1 MNLDKIK
8 NIEIDP
14 SFDEEKYLKNNPEA
28 LHFAQPLCKKN
39 NIPERVRL
47 FLHYMF
53 CNPHVKKTQSQSEKR
68 FKYKKRKKK
77 ELIVNYKKIKNKT
90 IINCY
95 YDDCH
100 SGFGDFIRG
109 SCYLH
114 ENFGNIPNVI
124 FSMDFSNHAIGEF
137 ISSQNKL
144 NVNNSEIID
153 IEKQVT
159 DIEKQKSQYFTGMKR
174 RIVKLFNRS
183 EDQEIKLFT
192 NCCDLSILQTKEQF
206 TLTTGA
212 KTFIKNNLIFSEE
225 VLSAYK
231 EIKLP
236 KDYTLMHF
244 RLGDMHTVYSKN
256 SKINTENINNQ
267 SFVVDYDKTL
277 KLIIDEHKKNNSY
290 VLVLSD
296 SNRFKEFVLQNI
308 ENKLKK
314 HIIVVHTN
322 SQHSS
327 NNPGS
332 VDDHS
337 VDMKS
342 KKSNMFFVA
351 LDLIII
357 MNSSKIISSSVYP
370 WGSGFCFWLA
380 KVYDIPITFE
390 KI

>member
-1 MNLDKIK
+1 MNLDQIK
-8 NIEIDP
+8 SIEIDP
-14 SFDEEKYLKNNPEA
+14 SFNEEKYLKNNPEA
-28 LHFAQPLCKKN
+28 KHFGQPFCKKN
-39 NIPERVRL
+39 KISERVRL
-47 FLHYMF
+47 FLHYVF
-53 CNPHVKKTQSQSEKR
+53 CNPHITKTQSEST
-68 FKYKKRKKK
+68 KKTKHIKKKK

-109 SCYLH
+109 SCYLYD
-114 ENFGNIPNVI
+114 NFGNIPSVNLSI
-124 FSMDFSNHAIGEF
+124 DFSNHAIGEF

-144 NVNNSEIID
+144 SISSNEIID
-153 IEKQVT
+153 VEKQVT
-159 DIEKQKSQYFTGMKR
+159 DIEKKKSQYFTGMKR
-174 RIVKLFNRS
+174 RIVKLLNRS
-183 EDQEIKLFT
+183 DDQQIKLFT
-192 NCCDLSILQTKEQF
+192 NCCDLSILQSKEQF
-206 TLTTGA
+206 TLTSGA
-212 KTFIKNNLIFSEE
+212 KIFIKNNLIFSEE
-225 VLSAYK
+225 VLNAYK

-244 RLGDMHTVYSKN
+244 RLGDKHTVYSKDT
-256 SKINTENINNQ
+256 KLDTKNINNQ

-277 KLIIDEHKKNNSY
+277 KLIINEHKKNNSY

-296 SNRFKEFVLQNI
+296 SNKFKEFVLRNI
-308 ENKLKK
+308 EKKLKK
-314 HIIVVHTN
+314 YIIVVHTN
-322 SQHSS
+322 SQHPS
-327 NNPGS
+327 NNPGN
-332 VDDHS
+332 VDGHS
-337 VDMKS
+337 VNMKS

-357 MNSSKIISSSVYP
+357 MSSSKIISSSVYP

>member
-1 MNLDKIK
+1 MNLDQIK
-8 NIEIDP
+8 SIEINP
-14 SFDEEKYLKNNPEA
+14 SFNEEKYLKNNPEA
-28 LHFAQPLCKKN
+28 KYFGQPFCKKN
-39 NIPERVRL
+39 KISERVRL
-47 FLHYMF
+47 FLHYVF
-53 CNPHVKKTQSQSEKR
+53 CNPHIKKTQSESVAKTKR
-68 FKYKKRKKK
+68 IKK
-77 ELIVNYKKIKNKT
+77 EKQLVVNYKKIKHKT

-95 YDDCH
+95 YDDCN

-109 SCYLH
+109 SCYLYD
-114 ENFGNIPNVI
+114 NFANIPNVNLL
-124 FSMDFSNHAIGEF
+124 MDFSNHAIGEF
-137 ISSQNKL
+137 ISSQNKSSI
-144 NVNNSEIID
+144 NNNEIID

-159 DIEKQKSQYFTGMKR
+159 DIEKEKSQYFTGMKR
-174 RIVKLFNRS
+174 RIVKLLNRS
-183 EDQEIKLFT
+183 EDQQIKLFT
-192 NCCDLSILQTKEQF
+192 NCCDLSSLQIKEQF
-206 TLTTGA
+206 TLTLGA

-225 VLSAYK
+225 VLSAYE

-244 RLGDMHTVYSKN
+244 RLGDKHTVYSKTTKVDDN
-256 SKINTENINNQ
+256 KNINWQ
-267 SFVVDYDKTL
+267 SFVVDYDKIL
-277 KLIIDEHKKNNSY
+277 KSIIDEQKKNNSY

-296 SNRFKEFVLQNI
+296 CNKFKEFVLQNV

-314 HIIVVHTN
+314 YIIVVHTN

-327 NNPGS
+327 NNPASLDG
-332 VDDHS
+332 HS

-357 MNSSKIISSSVYP
+357 MNSCKIVSSSVYP
-370 WGSGFCFWLA
+370 WGSGFCFWMA